1 MVEQESQEFPILDVT
16 EKMMNQ
22 YKNLSFP
29 VSQSLLHRFIKD
41 LPLGLHLVYKPNQSY
56 LHQVFGFI
64 VEV

>member
-1 MVEQESQEFPILDVT
+1 LNDGCFEERELEVEDQDVT

-41 LPLGLHLVYKPNQSY
+41 LPLGLHLVYKPNQSSVHSS
-56 LHQVFGFI
+56 L
-64 VEV
+64 